1 MNLQDFTTELQLT
14 LDENTA
20 LKQQIERTEIYLKKL
35 LLDSGGKIE
44 IKPFENKEERLKMK
58 DYTIAFGITT
68 IELI

>member
-1 MNLQDFTTELQLT
+1 MNLQDFATQLQVA
-14 LDENTA
+14 LDENVA

-44 IKPFENKEERLKMK
+44 IKPFESKEKREELTNYK
-58 DYTIAFGITT
+58 IAFGITT

>member
-14 LDENTA
+14 LDENIT
-20 LKQQIERTEIYLKKL
+20 LKQKIERYEIYFKKL

-44 IKPFENKEERLKMK
+44 VRPFKDKEERLKMK
-58 DYTIAFGITT
+58 DYNIAFGITT

>member
-20 LKQQIERTEIYLKKL
+20 LKQQIERMEIYLKKL

>member
-14 LDENTA
+14 IDENIS
-20 LKQQIERTEIYLKKL
+20 LKQKIERYEIYFKKL

-44 IKPFENKEERLKMK
+44 VKPFKDKEERLKMK
-58 DYTIAFGITT
+58 EYNIAFGITT